1 MAANEP
7 CETGFSSPG
16 NTFLRSISTCNALLL
31 GLQPYPPRDGSAI
44 LLSGHNGL
52 SFSRQL
58 PGHSP
63 VADVDFLGEMHR
75 IRHLTRDI
83 GCSIASAVLVKA
95 SRRNRHVLDKCVIMH
110 IARWISI

>member
-7 CETGFSSPG
+7 CETGFSKPG

-44 LLSGHNGL
+44 LLSGHSGR

-63 VADVDFLGEMHR
+63 AADVDFLGEMHR